1 MFRRCL
7 AVLLLSTASMA
18 CAADLPA
25 YPFLHVDATG
35 YTVAPP
41 DIGQIDF
48 EIVSVH
54 ADPAEAVK
62 VMEERA
68 AQIRAIVEQAG
79 LSADDVGVRD
89 IRTQQ
94 LKGDSI
100 TYDMR
105 AGVKI
110 TVREISRWKAVV
122 GPLLVLPNL
131 DGFMT
136 AFDSTLRPQIE
147 AELMNDAIR
156 QARKKA
162 DAMAAVFGRK
172 VAGVGGVSTSAIKNL
187 SRSMDLTPSDYRSE
201 RRADS
206 PAARGDLIAVTALK
220 LALPVDVIFRLK

>member
-7 AVLLLSTASMA
+7 AVFLLSAASMA
-18 CAADLPA
+18 SGADLPA
-25 YPFLHVDATG
+25 YPFIHVDATG

-48 EIVSVH
+48 EIISVH
-54 ADPAEAVK
+54 ADPAEALK

-79 LSADDVGVRD
+79 LSLDDVAVRD

-94 LKGDSI
+94 IKGEMV
-100 TYDMR
+100 TYDLR
-105 AGVKI
+105 GGVTI
-110 TVREISRWKAVV
+110 TVREVGKWKAVV
-122 GPLLVLPNL
+122 APLLALPNL

-136 AFDSTLRPQIE
+136 AFDSTSRPQIE
-147 AELMNDAIR
+147 AELMTDAIR

-162 DAMAAVFGRK
+162 DAMAAAFGRK
-172 VAGVGGVSTSAIKNL
+172 VAGVGGVSTGAIKNL
-187 SRSMDLTPSDYRSE
+187 SRSMDLTPGDYRSE

-206 PAARGDLIAVTALK
+206 PAARGELIAVTALK
-220 LALPVDVIFRLK
+220 LAQPVDVIFRLK